1 MTNIRIGLDT
11 AKHVFPLPS
20 AASGRNLFFRPT
32 RSKGTRAPFNA
43 QTEGGLFCDSGR
55 LRSGPP
61 QWLNRRAGACPGLLG
76 QPEHS
81 IARHANHTG

>member
-20 AASGRNLFFRPT
+20 LLAGGIYFFGRLARKAPGRRSMRRPRAAYSVIR
-32 RSKGTRAPFNA
+32 
-43 QTEGGLFCDSGR
+43 R

>member
-43 QTEGGLFCDSGR
+43 QTEGGLFCDSGSVIR
-55 LRSGPP
+55 EGCEVA
-61 QWLNRRAGACPGLLG
+61 RRNGSTVALVLVPDC
-76 QPEHS
+76 
-81 IARHANHTG
+81 